1 MAPESVVD
9 KIYSSKSDV
18 WSWGVTIWELFARAE
33 PYSKLSAVETMMEVT
48 KGLRLIPPEN
58 IPDFVKEYLQKSWE
72 LDPRLRPSVIEIKFT
87 NFWFLNFFSFLTFS
101 SKSCLLH
108 FQRLITTF
116 EKFKLPNC
124 RWNIKISFPAVSKK
138 LFVKIIKLWFRLLL
152 FYFFEISNLKNIIF
166 FSKNLFGDQ

>member
-1 MAPESVVD
+1 MQKWMAPESVVD

-87 NFWFLNFFSFLTFS
+87 NF
-101 SKSCLLH
+101 
-108 FQRLITTF
+108 
-116 EKFKLPNC
+116 
-124 RWNIKISFPAVSKK
+124 
-138 LFVKIIKLWFRLLL
+138 
-152 FYFFEISNLKNIIF
+152 
-166 FSKNLFGDQ
+166 